1 MKGHPFFFEGVVP
14 ILRERSEL
22 TVAVT
27 GGGDEA
33 FVARLEEQMRDLGIR
48 GQVELLGWVEDMPA
62 FYRACDLVCIPSRA
76 ESFGRTAIEAFAA
89 ETPVVAT
96 AVGGLQEIVEDGET
110 GLLVEYGET
119 EELAEAMGRLLER
132 PDLREE
138 MAERARRVVEKKY
151 HERVYKVQVANLIS
165 HLCSRVRVE
174 QILETPPRPDKA
186 VLWEAS

>member
-1 MKGHPFFFEGVVP
+1 
-14 ILRERSEL
+14 
-22 TVAVT
+22 
-27 GGGDEA
+27 
-33 FVARLEEQMRDLGIR
+33 
-48 GQVELLGWVEDMPA
+48 MPA

-96 AVGGLQEIVEDGET
+96 AVGGLQEIVTDGET

-138 MAERARRVVEKKY
+138 MAERARQVGEMKY

-174 QILETPPRPDKA
+174 QIFETPPRPDKA